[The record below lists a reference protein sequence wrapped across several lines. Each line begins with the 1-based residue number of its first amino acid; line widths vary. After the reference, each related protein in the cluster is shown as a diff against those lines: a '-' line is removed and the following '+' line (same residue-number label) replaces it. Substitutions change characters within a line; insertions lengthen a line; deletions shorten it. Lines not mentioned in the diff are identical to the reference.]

1 MRPKKNPG
9 HFDCLDFKEEVLAK
23 ICEQT
28 KGMPPDQ
35 LTEFF
40 QKKVASG
47 PFASLWKRVPT

>member
-47 PFASLWKRVPT
+47 PFASLWKRVPS